1 MIDIHSHIL
10 YGIDDG
16 AKTLEESMAI
26 LKQMHDLGFTKI
38 IATPHYM
45 ENTEYVADNKK
56 KKEIVSEL
64 KEKLK
69 KENIDLELYL
79 GNEVYIFEDIIE
91 KVREQA
97 IFTLNQTNY
106 LLLEIPLLEH
116 MHADLDILF
125 ELISNGVHIVL
136 AHPERYVIF
145 QKNPELIDKYTDMG
159 ILLQGNYES
168 FNGKY
173 GKKCEKLAKQ
183 LLKQHRY
190 FTISSDVHKET
201 SSFFKNFPKIQK
213 KLLKLVDTDYINDLI
228 YVNPQKILEGVY
240 TEND

>member
-16 AKTLEESMAI
+16 AKTLEESIAL
-26 LKQMHDLGFTKI
+26 LKKMHDLGFTKI

-64 KEKLK
+64 KRKLK
-69 KENIDLELYL
+69 EEHIDIDLYL

-91 KVREQA
+91 KIKKQA
-97 IFTLNQTNY
+97 IFTLNQTDY
-106 LLLEIPLLEH
+106 LLVEIPLLEH
-116 MHADLDILF
+116 LHADLDILF
-125 ELISNGVHIVL
+125 ELIRSGVHVVL
-136 AHPERYVIF
+136 AHPERYIIF
-145 QKNPELIDKYTDMG
+145 QKDPKLIDKYTDMG

-173 GKKCEKLAKQ
+173 GKKCEKLAKK
-183 LLKQHRY
+183 LLKEHRY
-190 FTISSDVHKET
+190 FTISSDVHKAT
-201 SSFFKNFPKIQK
+201 SSFFTNFSKIQK
-213 KLLKLVDTDYINDLI
+213 KLIKLVDTDYINDLL

-240 TEND
+240 SEND